1 MSTTT
6 IILLLEIGL
15 RFTAK
20 GIMIILRIRKALACG
35 RIRVGATVLL
45 STCPT
50 PRSTASMSYMKFI
63 IMVKPTGEDIIT
75 RGVFET
81 PPLAPWA
88 LFRIARTGLRHFFG
102 GRKDFVVSSRR
113 MVVILTLAIGAD
125 FRKSLAPALKTKVDY
140 AARHGYKYIQGGE
153 EFWDRERPIP
163 WSKVGFVLNVLRGLP
178 DGELVFLSDADVM
191 ITNPELRLEDL
202 VVPLLPAQKDLL
214 MTIDACGHL
223 NSGNMLMRNGPWLR
237 DWWRRV
243 GEQKDLLYHIW
254 WENAAMIRL
263 LETVPADLARTET
276 TAEHWKFNAYLQGLP
291 GERLWEPGC
300 FLVHF
305 AGVYDLKR
313 MEELQKK
320 ILGIS

>member
-1 MSTTT
+1 
-6 IILLLEIGL
+6 
-15 RFTAK
+15 
-20 GIMIILRIRKALACG
+20 MI
-35 RIRVGATVLL
+35 
-45 STCPT
+45 
-50 PRSTASMSYMKFI
+50 
-63 IMVKPTGEDIIT
+63 
-75 RGVFET
+75 
-81 PPLAPWA
+81 
-88 LFRIARTGLRHFFG
+88 
-102 GRKDFVVSSRR
+102 
-113 MVVILTLAIGAD
+113 ILTLAIGAD
-125 FRKSLAPALKTKVDY
+125 FRKSLGPALKTKVDY
-140 AARHGYKYIQGGE
+140 AAKHGYTYIEGGE

-163 WSKVGFVLNVLRGLP
+163 WSKIAFVLSVLNKIP

-202 VVPLLPAQKDLL
+202 VVPMLPAQKDLL

-243 GEQKDLLYHIW
+243 DQQKDLTYHIW

-263 LETVPADLARTET
+263 LETVPRDLDRTET

-305 AGVYDLKR
+305 AGVYDLKK
-313 MEELQKK
+313 MEQLQRD
-320 ILGIS
+320 ILGL

>member
-1 MSTTT
+1 
-6 IILLLEIGL
+6 
-15 RFTAK
+15 
-20 GIMIILRIRKALACG
+20 MI
-35 RIRVGATVLL
+35 
-45 STCPT
+45 
-50 PRSTASMSYMKFI
+50 
-63 IMVKPTGEDIIT
+63 
-75 RGVFET
+75 
-81 PPLAPWA
+81 
-88 LFRIARTGLRHFFG
+88 
-102 GRKDFVVSSRR
+102 
-113 MVVILTLAIGAD
+113 ILTLAIGAD
-125 FRKSLAPALKTKVDY
+125 FRRSLAPALKTKVEY

-163 WSKVGFVLNVLRGLP
+163 WSKIAFVLSVLNSIP

-243 GEQKDLLYHIW
+243 DQQKDLTYHIW

-263 LETVPADLARTET
+263 LETVSADLAHTET

-305 AGVYDLKR
+305 AGVYDLKK
-313 MEELQKK
+313 MEQLQRD
-320 ILGIS
+320 ILGL